1 MGCSVSNTDVRER
14 NFDMK
19 RLMLHVI
26 LITLVAVFSV
36 SAEGRLKLA
45 TTTSTDNSGLLKA
58 LLPPFE
64 EMFGVR
70 VDVIAVGTGKALALG
85 RNGDVDVVLVH
96 ARSAEDQFV
105 KDGFGVNRRDVMYND
120 FVVLGPADDPAGVKG
135 MKDAVA
141 ALKTIS
147 AEKAPFAS
155 RGDDSG
161 THKREKSLWK
171 TAEIEPAGDWYME
184 TGQGMGSTL
193 QIADEKQAYTITD
206 RGTYLAYKDKIDL
219 SILVEG
225 DTERLANPY
234 GIIAVNP
241 AKHVHVNYVYAMSL
255 IGWVTSVEGQEI
267 IGQYK
272 RFGEL
277 LFHPMAIS
285 NQ

>member
-1 MGCSVSNTDVRER
+1 
-14 NFDMK
+14 MK
-19 RLMLHVI
+19 RLMFYTL
-26 LITLVAVFSV
+26 LIMLEMAACV
-36 SAEGRLKLA
+36 SAEERLKLA
-45 TTTSTDNSGLLKA
+45 TTTSTDNSGLLEA

-64 EMFGVR
+64 KMMDVR
-70 VDVIAVGTGKALALG
+70 VDIIAVGTGKALALG
-85 RNGDVDVVLVH
+85 RNGDVDIVLVH
-96 ARSAEDQFV
+96 ARRAEDQFI
-105 KDGFGVNRRDVMYND
+105 KDGYGVNRRDVMYND
-120 FVVLGPADDPAGVKG
+120 FVVLGPVDDPAGVKG

-141 ALKTIS
+141 ALETIS
-147 AEKAPFAS
+147 AKKAPFTS

-206 RGTYLAYKDKIDL
+206 RGTYLAYKNKIDL

-225 DTERLANPY
+225 DIERLANPY

-255 IGWVTSVEGQEI
+255 IGWVTSVEGQKI
-267 IGQYK
+267 IGEYK
-272 RFGEL
+272 RFGEP
-277 LFHPMAIS
+277 LFHPIAIS
-285 NQ
+285 DE